1 MNIIIVGDNLIMM
14 KTKHTLIENFKFAFD
29 GIKVGFAKG
38 RNMKIMTFMGLAA
51 LLTGLLLEINLLS
64 WGILVITIAA
74 VLGLELM
81 NTALEAVVDLVSPDF
96 NEKAKIAKDMAAGS
110 VLVASVAS
118 VIIGCLIFLPK
129 IL

>member
-1 MNIIIVGDNLIMM
+1 M